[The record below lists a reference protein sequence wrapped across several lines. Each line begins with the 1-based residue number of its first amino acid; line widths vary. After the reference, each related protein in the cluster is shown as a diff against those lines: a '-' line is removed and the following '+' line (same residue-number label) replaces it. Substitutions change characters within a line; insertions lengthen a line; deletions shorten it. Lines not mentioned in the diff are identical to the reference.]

1 MNTNTVR
8 RPELRWM
15 LDDVLLPEVRS
26 AVVLARDGLVI
37 TATGEID
44 ESDADRFAACLA
56 SLRGA
61 SAASAEFCSESS
73 AGEPTW
79 NQTLV
84 ELNTGYIFLIAAGA
98 HAYMGVSTTKKV
110 DMGPATQRFHA
121 VVQKLG
127 AELGTFPRSG
137 DSDRS

>member
-1 MNTNTVR
+1 MSTNTVR

-37 TATGEID
+37 TATGEIS
-44 ESDADRFAACLA
+44 EADADRFAACLA
-56 SLRGA
+56 SLRGS
-61 SAASAEFCSESS
+61 SAAATEFCGDSSE
-73 AGEPTW
+73 AQPAW
-79 NQTLV
+79 NQTLI
-84 ELNTGYIFLIAAGA
+84 EFDTGYIFLIAAGP
-98 HAYMGVSTTKKV
+98 HAYMGVSTTKRV

-127 AELGTFPRSG
+127 TELGTLPRSG

>member
-44 ESDADRFAACLA
+44 EADADRFAACLA
-56 SLRGA
+56 SLRA
-61 SAASAEFCSESS
+61 SSAASAEFCADGSTSEP
-73 AGEPTW
+73 AW

-84 ELNTGYIFLIAAGA
+84 ELSTGYVFLIAAGP
-98 HAYMGVSTTKKV
+98 HAYLGVSTTKQV

-127 AELGTFPRSG
+127 AELGTIPRSG
-137 DSDRS
+137 DSERS

>member
-1 MNTNTVR
+1 MSTNTLR

-37 TATGEID
+37 TATGDIGEA
-44 ESDADRFAACLA
+44 DADRFAACLA
-56 SLRGA
+56 SLRGS
-61 SAASAEFCSESS
+61 SAAATEFCG
-73 AGEPTW
+73 AQPTW
-79 NQTLV
+79 NQTLI
-84 ELNTGYIFLIAAGA
+84 EFDTGYIFLIAAGP

-127 AELGTFPRSG
+127 SELGTLPRSG

>member
-1 MNTNTVR
+1 MSKNTVR

-15 LDDVLLPEVRS
+15 LDDVLLPEVRN

-37 TATGEID
+37 TASGDID
-44 ESDADRFAACLA
+44 EDDADRFAACLS

-61 SAASAEFCSESS
+61 SAASAEFC
-73 AGEPTW
+73 GEDNLTPSW
-79 NQTLV
+79 NQTLI
-84 ELNTGYIFLIAAGA
+84 EFDEGYIFLIAAGP
-98 HAYMGVSTTKKV
+98 HAYMGVSTSKKV

-127 AELGTFPRSG
+127 AELGTLPRSG
-137 DSDRS
+137 NSESS